1 MGKGVQ
7 YQTQVV
13 NLPPPHPPMEI
24 GTIYI
29 LEETVGTP
37 VLVWTNVE
45 KKKICPLHRGL
56 SHEPSGP

>member
-13 NLPPPHPPMEI
+13 NPPPPLEI
-24 GTIYI
+24 GAKSI
-29 LEETVGTP
+29 LEETVGTQ

-56 SHEPSGP
+56 NHEPSGP